1 MPATL
6 RKFVVNEF
14 HITVHFGTDKISAQL
29 KDRYY
34 WPNMY
39 SYIALFTRSCKTC
52 QQVKCDTTP
61 PPPKAPLIPMVIPKA
76 QMQFISLDIAFMQQ
90 DNHGYQ
96 FVLLIG
102 DIFSKFIHAVALKDQ
117 TAYSIVDAVL
127 KNWIY
132 VHGTPYFLLTDQG
145 SNLNGETMEKFA
157 TYLASR
163 NVERRHVI
171 AKAVDSPN
179 QISEVSK
186 ICFEQF
192 CSIGK

>member
-1 MPATL
+1 MVSEGGLIGRRRLKRVQKQLCVENDLFTKSGHPVLPASL

-14 HITVHFGTDKISAQL
+14 HRMAHFGPDKIYAQL
-29 KDRYY
+29 KDRNY

-39 SYIALFTRSCKTC
+39 SYIDLFTRSCKTC

-61 PPPKAPLIPMVIPKA
+61 PKAPLIPMVIPEA
-76 QMQFISLDIAFMQQ
+76 QMQFISLDIALMQQ

-102 DIFSKFIHAVALKDQ
+102 DIFSEFIHAVALKDQ

-132 VHGTPYFLLTDQG
+132 VHGTPYYLLTD
-145 SNLNGETMEKFA
+145 
-157 TYLASR
+157 
-163 NVERRHVI
+163 
-171 AKAVDSPN
+171 
-179 QISEVSK
+179 
-186 ICFEQF
+186 
-192 CSIGK
+192 

>member
-1 MPATL
+1 MVVDNQSFIEQLRTEQNEDPVISKAKQIVSEGGFIRRGCLKRVQKQLCVENDLLTISGCPVLPATL

-61 PPPKAPLIPMVIPKA
+61 PKAPPIPMVIPEA
-76 QMQFISLDIAFMQQ
+76 QMQIILLDIAFMQQ

-96 FVLLIG
+96 FVLFIG
-102 DIFSKFIHAVALKDQ
+102 DIFSKFILAVTSDGLF
-117 TAYSIVDAVL
+117 Y
-127 KNWIY
+127 
-132 VHGTPYFLLTDQG
+132 
-145 SNLNGETMEKFA
+145 
-157 TYLASR
+157 
-163 NVERRHVI
+163 
-171 AKAVDSPN
+171 
-179 QISEVSK
+179 
-186 ICFEQF
+186 C
-192 CSIGK
+192 